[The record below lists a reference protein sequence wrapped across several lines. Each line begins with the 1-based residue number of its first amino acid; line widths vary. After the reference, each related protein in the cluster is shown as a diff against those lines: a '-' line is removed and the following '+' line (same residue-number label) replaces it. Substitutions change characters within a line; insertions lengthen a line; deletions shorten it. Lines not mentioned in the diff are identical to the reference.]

1 MSKTIYEM
9 MNSITDTMQDEEAS
23 KTRRGPVIMINDDT
37 LAKAESDIS
46 TLRDLLGL
54 NSTQV
59 LILTGL
65 VSLSSHNQIDK
76 SDIAWFLGIKYLKF
90 LSYADDF
97 EELKRRGYIRLKK
110 DGDVVI
116 PPETLKN
123 LKENR
128 AVEPET
134 TSGLDTS
141 QILSRLHRK
150 LKMLED
156 EEMTQDDFMSDA
168 NALMTDNPGTSIARV
183 YGNLN
188 NKGVPSAQRLL
199 FIAVL
204 NRYVFE
210 DDDEVAWF
218 NVESYFE
225 EGTLDSLRWEY
236 KQEIMRLQTMG
247 ILEYAGENGVQ
258 TKDYFKI
265 KDEVKEE
272 ALVDIGG
279 LKKKEQRVSASS
291 KVTAGSITKKE
302 LFYNPTE
309 QRQVDQLNVLLGDG
323 RFQEIRSKMKDKGLR
338 TGFSCLFYGGPG
350 TGKTETV
357 YQLARQSGRDL
368 FVVDV
373 AQIKSCWVGES
384 EKNIKRVFSRYREC
398 VKNGSTIPILL
409 FNEADAIFGIRREGA
424 GDAVD
429 KMENSIQNI
438 ILQEM
443 EDLDGILIAITNLT
457 CNLDRAFERRFL
469 YKVRFDKPSVEARS
483 HIWTTMIPELSQDEA
498 LKLAATFDFSGGQIE
513 NISRKKTVNELI
525 DGTIP
530 SFDQILQF
538 CSEENIGEQS
548 ERKRIGFC

>member
-23 KTRRGPVIMINDDT
+23 KTRRGPVIMINDNT

-46 TLRDLLGL
+46 TLRNLLGL

-90 LSYADDF
+90 LSYTDDF

-168 NALMTDNPGTSIARV
+168 DALMTDNPGTSIARV
-183 YGNLN
+183 YGNFN
-188 NKGVPSAQRLL
+188 NKGVPPAQRLL

-204 NRYVFE
+204 NRYVFL
-210 DDDEVAWF
+210 DDDEVAWY
-218 NVESYFE
+218 NVEDYFE
-225 EGTLDSLRWEY
+225 ESMLDAIRWDY
-236 KQEIMRLQTMG
+236 KLENLILQTIG
-247 ILEYAGENGVQ
+247 VLEYAGENGVL
-258 TKDYFKI
+258 TKEYFKI

-272 ALVDIGG
+272 ALADIGG

-398 VKNGSTIPILL
+398 VKNGGSIPILL

-443 EDLDGILIAITNLT
+443 EDLDGILIATTNLT

-469 YKVRFDKPSVEARS
+469 YKIRFDKPSVEARS

-513 NISRKKTVNELI
+513 NISRKKTVNALI

-548 ERKRIGFC
+548 EHKRIGFC